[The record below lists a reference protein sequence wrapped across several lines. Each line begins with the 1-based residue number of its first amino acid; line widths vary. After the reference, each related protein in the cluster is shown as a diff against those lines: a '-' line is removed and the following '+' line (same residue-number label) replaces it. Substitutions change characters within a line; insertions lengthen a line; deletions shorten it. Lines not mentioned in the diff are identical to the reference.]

1 MILSPIAI
9 AIILISIATIA
20 SVALSMLR
28 EGRRSRRYSTCRPVS
43 YSIPGCYARPPI
55 SIAATRARYYNLL
68 HKACLRYAWRAR
80 QNAELGNAELAR
92 LQARLAT
99 RYGASWARYV
109 DGLKF
114 EFESNPRLNGSAG

>member
-1 MILSPIAI
+1 MYLSLFAITVILVAI
-9 AIILISIATIA
+9 ATVAG
-20 SVALSMLR
+20 VALSMLR
-28 EGRRSRRYSTCRPVS
+28 KRATPSTCSPS
-43 YSIPGCYARPPI
+43 YSIPGCYARPYL

-68 HKACLRYAWRAR
+68 HKVCLRYAWRAR